1 MYIIYTCITLPKFNS
16 SPSLPT
22 TIFQGHESRSYFD
35 GPTSFPSNLHRLP
48 LIRTHSNPTFV
59 YKVLKKSFGVI
70 LNNFKLYTIIYM
82 LYIYR
87 IYPMFLSI
95 QMYIYIYIQPFSS
108 HMLGAHPESSI
119 SSNRC
124 WGSQTEVDDLP
135 PVPGLCNLDLL
146 LRCLERSEKK
156 HLPNGGEQWWCS
168 FNGSKLRKKIHQ
180 LNKSKDKN
188 AKKKVPLH

>member
-22 TIFQGHESRSYFD
+22 TIFQGHEIRSYFD

-59 YKVLKKSFGVI
+59 YKVLKKSFSVI

-95 QMYIYIYIQPFSS
+95 QMYIYIYIDINHFHPTCWERILNPQSPPTGAEVLKRKLTTS
-108 HMLGAHPESSI
+108 HQFLVFA
-119 SSNRC
+119 
-124 WGSQTEVDDLP
+124 T
-135 PVPGLCNLDLL
+135 
-146 LRCLERSEKK
+146 
-156 HLPNGGEQWWCS
+156 
-168 FNGSKLRKKIHQ
+168 
-180 LNKSKDKN
+180 
-188 AKKKVPLH
+188 